1 MFTILF
7 LAIILYV
14 IAIAYFHFRYPEL
27 RWNWDDISTGA
38 MSFPS
43 SFIWGTAT
51 AAHQVEGN
59 CINNWSE
66 FEKGSKADGQPSMTI
81 FCGTQKIPKTSP
93 TDTTISIG
101 SPIWRQV

>member
-1 MFTILF
+1 MFETLF

-27 RWNWDDISTGA
+27 HWNWDNISTEK

-43 SFIWGTAT
+43 QFIWGTAT

-59 CINNWSE
+59 CTNNWSK
-66 FEKGSKADGQPSMTI
+66 FEKNSNEYGQPNIKDAQQSGI
-81 FCGTQKIPKTSP
+81 A
-93 TDTTISIG
+93 
-101 SPIWRQV
+101 

>member
-14 IAIAYFHFRYPEL
+14 STIAYFHFRYPEL
-27 RWNWDDISTGA
+27 RWNWDDISTEE

-43 SFIWGTAT
+43 PFIWGTAT

-59 CINNWSE
+59 CTNNWSE
-66 FEKGSKADGQPSMTI
+66 FEKGSK
-81 FCGTQKIPKTSP
+81 
-93 TDTTISIG
+93 
-101 SPIWRQV
+101 